1 MEEERID
8 AGSPVMPPLFRIHDA
23 EVVRAGKTILR
34 VDDFSLAEGEHV
46 ALLGPNGAGK
56 STLMDIIAGKLQP
69 TSGEMR
75 VGQTV
80 KIGYFAQHS
89 EFPDSNM
96 RVLEYIK
103 EANNYIETAD
113 GQRISAAQML

>member
-8 AGSPVMPPLFRIHDA
+8 AGSTVMPPLFRIHDA

-56 STLMDIIAGKLQP
+56 STFIQLL
-69 TSGEMR
+69 TR
-75 VGQTV
+75 
-80 KIGYFAQHS
+80 
-89 EFPDSNM
+89 
-96 RVLEYIK
+96 
-103 EANNYIETAD
+103 
-113 GQRISAAQML
+113 